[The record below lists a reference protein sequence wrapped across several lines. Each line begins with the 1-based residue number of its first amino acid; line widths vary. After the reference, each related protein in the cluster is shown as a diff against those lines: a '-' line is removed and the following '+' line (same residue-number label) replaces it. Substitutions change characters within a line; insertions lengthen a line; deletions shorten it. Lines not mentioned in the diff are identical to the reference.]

1 MAIQKNDFIEL
12 EFTGIANGEI
22 FDTTNTEEASKINP
36 NANVKPAII
45 SVGNQMLLKGFDD
58 SLIGKEI
65 GKEYLVHL
73 KPEEAFGKRD
83 SSLIK
88 TVSIKIFREKNM
100 NPVPGMTVQL
110 DQYLAKILSVSG
122 GRVIVDFNNYLAG
135 KEVDYN
141 FKILRKVDDNKEKV
155 DSIQEFFFRK
165 KFDYEL
171 KDNSVIFNEPRIKP
185 LVDIFKDK
193 FKEITGLDFVVEE
206 KKEKKEETNNI
217 EKNEVEKENI
227 SKESSKSSETIVS
240 QKATNELENQVLN
253 LGQEKKDK
261 E

>member
-1 MAIQKNDFIEL
+1 MAIQKNDFIEI
-12 EFTGIANGEI
+12 EFTGTANKEI
-22 FDTTNTEEASKINP
+22 FDTTNKEEASKINP

-58 SLIGKEI
+58 GLIGKEI
-65 GKEYLVHL
+65 GKEYIVHL

-100 NPVPGMTVQL
+100 HPVPGMTVQL

-155 DSIQEFFFRK
+155 DAMQEFFFRK

-206 KKEKKEETNNI
+206 KKVEKNKESKKEE
-217 EKNEVEKENI
+217 NI
-227 SKESSKSSETIVS
+227 STEPSKSSETIVS
-240 QKATNELENQVLN
+240 QKATDELENQILD
-253 LGQEKKDK
+253 LDKDKKDK
-261 E
+261 K